1 MQFTTVVL
9 ALAASASAAVL
20 PRTALGSWK
29 VSLEQLNSNGAF
41 YTDAVYTSDA
51 YPEGL
56 VTHCIL
62 NASETPV
69 FNGCDKLGVTAD
81 WDGKSK
87 LLSKL
92 P

>member
-20 PRTALGSWK
+20 PRSPLGSWS
-29 VSLEQLNSNGAF
+29 VSIEQLDSNGAF
-41 YTDAVYTSDA
+41 YTNAVYKSDA

-56 VTHCIL
+56 ATHCVL
-62 NASETPV
+62 DASETPV
-69 FNGCDKLGVTAD
+69 FNRCDKLGVTAD

-87 LLSKL
+87 SPRKR

>member
-9 ALAASASAAVL
+9 ALAASASAAVI
-20 PRTALGSWK
+20 PRSPLGSWK
-29 VSLEQLNSNGAF
+29 VSLEQLNSNGAL

-56 VTHCIL
+56 ATHCVL
-62 NASETPV
+62 NTSETPV
-69 FNGCDKLGVTAD
+69 FNRCDQLGVTAD

-87 LLSKL
+87 SPRKR

>member
-20 PRTALGSWK
+20 PRSPLGSWS
-29 VSLEQLNSNGAF
+29 VSLEQLNSNGAL
-41 YTDAVYTSDA
+41 YTDAVYKSDA

-56 VTHCIL
+56 ATHCVFD
-62 NASETPV
+62 ASSTPV
-69 FNGCDKLGVTAD
+69 YNRCDRASVTAD

-87 LLSKL
+87 SPPKR